1 MYISGF
7 ATYVEFLGTQHV
19 LPESQLRDRQLIIG
33 QQMVFQLDALESSK
47 AIRNEVTNPDFAEL
61 FDDIAYSK
69 GGSILKMTEHFMKEQ
84 NFKKGVRAYLKKHQ
98 YGNAV
103 AEDLWQ
109 SLTEFADLPGN
120 LTIRQVM
127 DTWTNQPGYPVVNF
141 NGTTLTQERFFLN
154 ASGRISLYVVLT
166 SAH

>member
-1 MYISGF
+1 M
-7 ATYVEFLGTQHV
+7 

-47 AIRNEVTNPDFAEL
+47 AIRNEVTNPDFNEL

-98 YGNAV
+98 YGNAE

-127 DTWTNQPGYPVVNF
+127 DTWTNQPGYPVVTF
-141 NGTTLTQERFFLN
+141 DGTTLTQERFFLN
-154 ASGRISLYVVLT
+154 ASGRTYL
-166 SAH
+166 

>member
-1 MYISGF
+1 
-7 ATYVEFLGTQHV
+7 
-19 LPESQLRDRQLIIG
+19 
-33 QQMVFQLDALESSK
+33 
-47 AIRNEVTNPDFAEL
+47 
-61 FDDIAYSK
+61 
-69 GGSILKMTEHFMKEQ
+69 MTEHFMKEQ
-84 NFKKGVRAYLKKHQ
+84 NFKNGVRAYLKKHQ

-120 LTIRQVM
+120 STIRQVM

-154 ASGRISLYVVLT
+154 ASGRTYLFKLLPITPPPPQCSVCGNGFYVDISSQHQVQQCKLCLR
-166 SAH
+166 SLL

>member
-1 MYISGF
+1 
-7 ATYVEFLGTQHV
+7 
-19 LPESQLRDRQLIIG
+19 
-33 QQMVFQLDALESSK
+33 
-47 AIRNEVTNPDFAEL
+47 
-61 FDDIAYSK
+61 
-69 GGSILKMTEHFMKEQ
+69 MTEHFMKEQ
-84 NFKKGVRAYLKKHQ
+84 NFKNGVRAYLKKHQ

-120 LTIRQVM
+120 STIRQVM

-154 ASGRISLYVVLT
+154 ASGRTYLFKLLPPPPNAVCVEMDFMRTFQANTKCNNVNY
-166 SAH
+166 A